1 MLGAPREE
9 QRLFDVGRRYAYQD
23 DGPHTLRMP
32 AHVDLGGECAIRCPK
47 HVDLAVPQGGA
58 HFVEVVHGDGCGVE
72 LEVGNLFELLAAL
85 ENLVARE
92 QLAEEILHV
101 LRIVFQVALERVR
114 AAGPPL
120 VDEHEI
126 TLLAAGSQGPSDSQ
140 RERIRSRCARSAVEP
155 KDGIGCGRLTQG
167 FEDNNLEVDRAPG
180 LSGTVFKDLVG
191 STAGFALYSG

>member
-32 AHVDLGGECAIRCPK
+32 AHVDLGGECAIRSPK
-47 HVDLAVPQGGA
+47 QVDLAVPQGGG
-58 HFVEVVHGDGCGVE
+58 HLFEVVHGDGCGVE

-101 LRIVFQVALERVR
+101 LRIIFQVALERVR
-114 AAGPPL
+114 AAGPSL
-120 VDEHEI
+120 VDEHKV
-126 TLLAAGSQGPSDSQ
+126 TLLAGGSQGSSYSQ
-140 RERIRSRCARSAVEP
+140 SEPVCSGSTRSAVEP
-155 KDGIGCGRLTQG
+155 KNGIRCRGLTQS
-167 FEDNNLEVDRAPG
+167 FEDNDLEIDRAPG
-180 LSGTVFKDLVG
+180 L
-191 STAGFALYSG
+191 